1 MFATANHRAVPSPPL
16 QQKVQKNFR
25 LTEIGVRMLQQLAM
39 QGGVSESA
47 VIERLVREEMDRRG
61 VKLEE
66 RPRS

>member
-1 MFATANHRAVPSPPL
+1 MFATAHTRAVPSPPL

-47 VIERLVREEMDRRG
+47 VIERLVREEMERRG
-61 VKLEE
+61 SRLDSD
-66 RPRS
+66 RS

>member
-1 MFATANHRAVPSPPL
+1 MFATVHTRAVPSPPL

-61 VKLEE
+61 ARLESD
-66 RPRS
+66 RS